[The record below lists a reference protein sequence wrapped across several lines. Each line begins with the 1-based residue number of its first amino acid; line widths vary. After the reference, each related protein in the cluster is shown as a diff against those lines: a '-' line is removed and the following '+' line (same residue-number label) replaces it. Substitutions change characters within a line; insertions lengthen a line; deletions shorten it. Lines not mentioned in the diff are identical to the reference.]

1 MIIYIDENLPP
12 VLAKGLDILQSP
24 LNAKAR
30 EPINVRSL
38 TDDFGKGSKDEE
50 WIPQAG
56 KREACIITQDYNIQR
71 KKIQKA
77 LYEEYK
83 LGMFFFRPPS
93 RSGFNYWEMVKLI
106 IKHWEKITHIAL
118 TEKRHFSYSASS
130 KGSLEKI

>member
-12 VLAKGLDILQSP
+12 VLAKGLDILQTP

-118 TEKRHFSYSASS
+118 TEKRPFSYSASA